1 MTYVCTVA
9 LFLATLTSIA
19 HATSFLSRA
28 QGDRAAT
35 MDAELQST
43 IMRKIEVLFG
53 DEAALMCDRLH
64 RILDQLRIRFESMP
78 KNEEGK
84 LEHAAIRHALRGCS
98 CSAVVG
104 MSVGCPM
111 SAMISKKQVRQM
123 EIFKFS

>member
-84 LEHAAIRHALRGCS
+84 LEQAAVRY
-98 CSAVVG
+98 AVHGYVVQRCDCT
-104 MSVGCPM
+104 SVGCP
-111 SAMISKKQVRQM
+111 R
-123 EIFKFS
+123 